1 MSEKNHS
8 IKADMIST
16 GKLNTGEITV
26 KVNVDAENFVKGMKA
41 IQRITRE
48 TTKDLRALEE
58 AARSL
63 CDLRQR

>member
-1 MSEKNHS
+1 MTNKS
-8 IKADMIST
+8 IKADTIST
-16 GKLNTGEITV
+16 GKANVGEITV
-26 KVNVDAENFVKGMKA
+26 KVNADIEDFVKGMKA

>member
-1 MSEKNHS
+1 MENNL
-8 IKADMIST
+8 KADTINEGKLST
-16 GKLNTGEITV
+16 GELDV
-26 KVNVDAENFVKGMKA
+26 KVNLDTEDFVKGMKA